1 MVTVGPEN
9 LAQAKVEKA
18 DYLGITARPFPVISR
33 KARSKS
39 LGMPKRS
46 RATICS
52 HATSFID
59 SSSLIFYRSLR
70 TDSIRKKFDSIKFI
84 HNPSENG
91 KYLRDRVSLES

>member
-33 KARSKS
+33 KARSKP

-52 HATSFID
+52 HAPSFID
-59 SSSLIFYRSLR
+59 SSSLILSFTYNN
-70 TDSIRKKFDSIKFI
+70 SIRNKFASLKFT
-84 HNPSENG
+84 HNLSQKGNA
-91 KYLRDRVSLES
+91 